1 MIQVSGG
8 RDVPSPAPKAG
19 RARQKHHGQSPS
31 GGPSPPPGCLIPL
44 SSYPQTWPEL
54 GVCGLQVGSHSRQ
67 GLTLSSSAD
76 RPLRAPAIYVWGR
89 VNWHH
94 APTPHSRSESH
105 ECLACDYWGGAFLEP
120 HPCYQ
125 LSLWG
130 PLEGKPG
137 CVRRESQGRQVLS
150 PSPRISA
157 SLPTTILQLTAFQ
170 SPSGGPLLGE
180 CAGGVAPTPGPLVP
194 WSPPTSGGS
203 RGERGEQ
210 APICPQP
217 TLLRQR
223 LCLCL
228 TNGHI
233 RTSKAHSYSPAAFE
247 SPLNCVFKNPLLV
260 PVITRLF

>member
-31 GGPSPPPGCLIPL
+31 GGPSPPPGCLTLL
-44 SSYPQTWPEL
+44 SSYPQIWPEL

-67 GLTLSSSAD
+67 GLTLGSSAD

-94 APTPHSRSESH
+94 APTPHPRSESH
-105 ECLACDYWGGAFLEP
+105 ECIACDYWGGAFLEP

-137 CVRRESQGRQVLS
+137 CVWRESQGRQVLS
-150 PSPRISA
+150 PSPPPISA

-194 WSPPTSGGS
+194 RPPLVAAEGREAS
-203 RGERGEQ
+203 RHPFAR
-210 APICPQP
+210 
-217 TLLRQR
+217 
-223 LCLCL
+223 
-228 TNGHI
+228 
-233 RTSKAHSYSPAAFE
+233 
-247 SPLNCVFKNPLLV
+247 SPLC
-260 PVITRLF
+260 